1 MDHLPS
7 KPPAP
12 KLFTKVPISGKIKP
26 RQDDSNVLLSGLVSG
41 HFTSILRVLETEYSL
56 NYWAER
62 SVCLLGHVC

>member
-1 MDHLPS
+1 MTRFRNFNSLLS
-7 KPPAP
+7 ALKQ
-12 KLFTKVPISGKIKP
+12 KTNKP